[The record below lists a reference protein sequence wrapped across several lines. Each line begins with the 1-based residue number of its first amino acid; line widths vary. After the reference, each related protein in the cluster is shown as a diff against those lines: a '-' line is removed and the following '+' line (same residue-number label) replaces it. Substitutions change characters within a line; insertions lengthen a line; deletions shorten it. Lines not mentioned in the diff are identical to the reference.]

1 MSNVNIFEKAS
12 PNSGEFFKF
21 KNVGDSIQGT
31 YINKSEGV
39 DSFNNTQL
47 IYAVKDSEGKV
58 WNVAF
63 RKEAAF
69 VNERMEG
76 IRFGQIVGFRFDEER
91 DSKKMPGKKA
101 KIIRIYADEQF
112 VDQDWINARKNL
124 DSCSGQEETSVEES
138 EIEAAMNDAFKAPA
152 DAVAASGVLPEE
164 DKKNNALEAV
174 RQLARTKGITSSELP
189 IQEQDNL
196 IVAFSGLP
204 LTEENLTQVII
215 KITGHKA

>member
-21 KNVGDSIQGT
+21 KNIGDSIQGT

-39 DSFNNTQL
+39 DSYNNTQF

-76 IRFGQIVGFRFDEER
+76 AKFGQIVGFRFDEER

-124 DSCSGQEETSVEES
+124 DSCSGQEETPVEES
-138 EIEAAMNDAFKAPA
+138 EIEAAMNDAFKSPA
-152 DAVAASGVLPEE
+152 DAVAASGVLPED